1 MNTDHWL
8 PSKHGEE
15 DDDAAFEAEMLSAIH
30 IDVIKSPGLLKHEA
44 QEAYVADRKAEGEK
58 AFEEIAK
65 AYDQAAARSRLN
77 WLNEQ
82 RERLKQ
88 CLYDTDFQH
97 VAEQIKSEARSLHMV
112 PFNQI

>member
-8 PSKHGEE
+8 PSKHGEDE
-15 DDDAAFEAEMLSAIH
+15 GVAAMDVTEAVGAQ
-30 IDVIKSPGLLKHEA
+30 A
-44 QEAYVADRKAEGEK
+44 QEQYVTDRKEEGEK
-58 AFEEIAK
+58 AFAEIVK
-65 AYDQAAARSRLN
+65 AYDHAAARSRLN

-88 CLYDTDFQH
+88 CLYDDDFHH
-97 VAEQIKSEARSLHMV
+97 VAEQIKKEAQSLHMV

>member
-8 PSKHGEE
+8 PSKHGE
-15 DDDAAFEAEMLSAIH
+15 DEAVAVM
-30 IDVIKSPGLLKHEA
+30 DVTEHMGIVE
-44 QEAYVADRKAEGEK
+44 QYEYVESRKMEGEK
-58 AFEEIAK
+58 AYAEIAK

-88 CLYDTDFQH
+88 CLYDTDFAH
-97 VAEQIKSEARSLHMV
+97 VAEQIKKEALSLHMV

>member
-8 PSKHGEE
+8 PSKHGEDE
-15 DDDAAFEAEMLSAIH
+15 AIAAMDVTEHMGIVEQYEYVESRKMEA
-30 IDVIKSPGLLKHEA
+30 
-44 QEAYVADRKAEGEK
+44 EK
-58 AFEEIAK
+58 AFEEIVK
-65 AYDQAAARSRLN
+65 AYEHAAARSRLN

-88 CLYDTDFQH
+88 CLYDDDFHH
-97 VAEQIKSEARSLHMV
+97 VAEQIKKEAASLHMV

>member
-8 PSKHGEE
+8 PSKHGEDE
-15 DDDAAFEAEMLSAIH
+15 AVAAM
-30 IDVIKSPGLLKHEA
+30 DVTEHMGIVE
-44 QEAYVADRKAEGEK
+44 QYEYVESRKMEGEK
-58 AFEEIAK
+58 AFEEIK
-65 AYDQAAARSRLN
+65 QAYDQAAARSRLN

-88 CLYDTDFQH
+88 CLYDEDFPH
-97 VAEQIKSEARSLHMV
+97 VAEQIKKEALSLHMV

>member
-8 PSKHGEE
+8 PSKHGEDE
-15 DDDAAFEAEMLSAIH
+15 GVAAMDVTEAVGAQ
-30 IDVIKSPGLLKHEA
+30 A
-44 QEAYVADRKAEGEK
+44 QEQYVTDRKEEGEK
-58 AFEEIAK
+58 AFAEIVK
-65 AYDQAAARSRLN
+65 AYDHAAARSRLN

-88 CLYDTDFQH
+88 CLYDDDFYH
-97 VAEQIKSEARSLHMV
+97 VAEQVKKEAASLHMV

>member
-8 PSKHGEE
+8 PSKHGE
-15 DDDAAFEAEMLSAIH
+15 DEAVALA
-30 IDVIKSPGLLKHEA
+30 DVTEHMGIVEQYEYVESRKMEA
-44 QEAYVADRKAEGEK
+44 EK
-58 AFEEIAK
+58 AFAEIVK
-65 AYDQAAARSRLN
+65 AYDHAAARSRLN

-88 CLYDTDFQH
+88 CLYDDDFQH
-97 VAEQIKSEARSLHMV
+97 VAEQIKVEAASLHMV

>member
-8 PSKHGEE
+8 SSKHGEDE
-15 DDDAAFEAEMLSAIH
+15 AVAAMDVTEA
-30 IDVIKSPGLLKHEA
+30 VGTQA
-44 QEAYVADRKAEGEK
+44 QGQYVADRKAEGEK
-58 AFEEIAK
+58 AYAEIAK

-88 CLYDTDFQH
+88 CLYDTDFAH
-97 VAEQIKSEARSLHMV
+97 VAEQVKKEALSLHMV